1 MIMKQIFKT
10 VVFFVAVLF
19 AGYYTKAQ
27 PIPQT
32 RSVTSNL
39 RNTNAVQSMKSL
51 DAGIYFIKINN
62 TGKYLGVEGVS
73 KDNGARVVEW
83 DFANQDNH
91 KFYIERR
98 PDGFYTIKAVHSDR
112 FLNISEQATNDGAP
126 VIQWDYVEQ
135 DNLFWNLVYS
145 TSLNG
150 WIIRSK
156 QSGKDIKLNGS
167 TQNNANGIAIEL
179 NGNSEAGAQAYT
191 FEPASTETS
200 TGATNINRPLAEK
213 RESKI
218 LMAANSVVI
227 ILPGGGKITRYIDP
241 KMRMVAETKDKK
253 SVPQLVNSDGLC
265 NTFTAKVSSV
275 VKEDVMTISNGNLIE
290 NFAPGLIYDVK
301 ALFNGDILNKEKFP
315 YAQNRNPIQ
324 LITSVKNF
332 DGLSNKIDES
342 ISKPDKTSINQAIAN
357 FYQRHTT
364 QAERTSIQNARFY
377 SCAIT
382 STAEFGLKVGASG
395 HYLFFG
401 AKAGFEM
408 NNSQQYK
415 SLYFEATKELFTISA
430 RPSTEAG
437 FFTTPPGDVSNLG
450 DISSVTY
457 GVRIIGKV
465 DVENK
470 NESMKGSLKASFE
483 MGIAGAKVDLN
494 TYTTANNSKSVV
506 TLYAV
511 GGQNDKIG
519 VCTVENIQSTIDS
532 YLKSANYQVA
542 QPIKLQFSAMNGQLI
557 RFMDATDNFT
567 YTECTP
573 AALLQESEQVT
584 VDNLSIISDNPNNN
598 DYDFYGKI
606 WEMAYDKNGQ
616 EVPAQCGANML
627 MDVSG
632 EQEIDL
638 DDPALKVFNPG
649 TTVKYNFL
657 NGSSNGAYL
666 DVYFALFDQDGDTDW
681 GTGDD
686 DQFSFRNSDKDKV
699 CELGQTSRRLCRRR
713 IYLNDHLYG
722 GGIGDMLWNIND
734 QTGVSV
740 KYFLTRLKLQLIP
753 LKMQFVVW

>member
-1 MIMKQIFKT
+1 
-10 VVFFVAVLF
+10 
-19 AGYYTKAQ
+19 
-27 PIPQT
+27 
-32 RSVTSNL
+32 
-39 RNTNAVQSMKSL
+39 
-51 DAGIYFIKINN
+51 
-62 TGKYLGVEGVS
+62 
-73 KDNGARVVEW
+73 
-83 DFANQDNH
+83 
-91 KFYIERR
+91 
-98 PDGFYTIKAVHSDR
+98 
-112 FLNISEQATNDGAP
+112 
-126 VIQWDYVEQ
+126 
-135 DNLFWNLVYS
+135 
-145 TSLNG
+145 
-150 WIIRSK
+150 
-156 QSGKDIKLNGS
+156 
-167 TQNNANGIAIEL
+167 
-179 NGNSEAGAQAYT
+179 
-191 FEPASTETS
+191 
-200 TGATNINRPLAEK
+200 
-213 RESKI
+213 
-218 LMAANSVVI
+218 MAANSVVI

-253 SVPQLVNSDGLC
+253 SVLQLVNSDGLC

-290 NFAPGLIYDVK
+290 NFASGLIYDLK

-315 YAQNRNPIQ
+315 YPQNRNPIQ

-332 DGLSNKIDES
+332 DGLSNKIDEA

-437 FFTTPPGDVSNLG
+437 FSTTPPGDVSNLG
-450 DISSVTY
+450 YISSVTY

-465 DVENK
+465 DVEDK

-542 QPIKLQFSAMNGQLI
+542 HPIKLQFSAMNGQLI

-584 VDNLSIISDNPNNN
+584 VDNLSIISDNPNYN

-606 WEMAYDKNGQ
+606 CVAAYDKNGQ
-616 EVPAQCGANML
+616 EVPAQRGANML
-627 MDVSG
+627 MDVIG

-649 TTVKYNFL
+649 TTVKYNFP

-666 DVYFALFDQDGDTDW
+666 DVYFALFD
-681 GTGDD
+681 
-686 DQFSFRNSDKDKV
+686 
-699 CELGQTSRRLCRRR
+699 
-713 IYLNDHLYG
+713 
-722 GGIGDMLWNIND
+722 
-734 QTGVSV
+734 
-740 KYFLTRLKLQLIP
+740 
-753 LKMQFVVW
+753 